1 MQAPDEGRATG
12 KFDASSVAPIRREKK
27 SRIRRVFM
35 KINGMIGEILPRIK
49 KTKDKEKTKKAKKA
63 RKRERDPRLPPQMPK
78 GQERQWTSYE
88 AAILLHVVKEV
99 QNENDGKNKWLEV
112 EKKLIEDHNVLRSWD
127 EARNKY
133 QRYMDGENADEK
145 VFYNKKG
152 EPTRKTYYCPH
163 CFEWGGVKVRKRG
176 HACDYLPRK
185 SANSEAGPS
194 TASLTEPSAEK
205 PLVGAAELQSAI
217 EENDFQKLLRVVNF
231 ERSLDMA
238 NQLK

>member
-27 SRIRRVFM
+27 SHIRRVFM

-163 CFEWGGVKVRKRG
+163 CFEWAGVKVRKRG

-194 TASLTEPSAEK
+194 TASLTEASAEK